1 MGQPGRGV
9 YTDTRLT
16 NETTRSLYQVLGY
29 ELAYTKPDYY
39 DDGLDGASYLKL
51 FRRNAGRG

>member
-9 YTDTRLT
+9 YADTRLT
-16 NETTRSLYQVLGY
+16 NDSARNLYQALGY
-29 ELAYTKPDYY
+29 ELAYTMPDYY

-51 FRRNAGRG
+51 FPT

>member
-9 YTDTRLT
+9 YADTRLT
-16 NETTRSLYQVLGY
+16 NDSARNLYQALGY
-29 ELAYTKPDYY
+29 ELAYTMPDY

-51 FRRNAGRG
+51 FPT